1 MKPRRSR
8 VAMPLGDV
16 DAFTPSPD
24 RPVRSRVRTLEQD
37 THFDPHQH
45 PWAQLAF
52 CASGLMRVTVA
63 EPSDTGPDREIAVM
77 VTPARA
83 VWIPPQARHAVSMVE
98 TADVRT
104 LYIDASACPT
114 DWRAPRVLE
123 VSDLLR
129 AMIEAM
135 EQPRYAGAEATT
147 LTRLLLHELHHAP
160 LLGLGVP
167 MPGPDADRRLRHLC
181 QAVLAQ
187 PAEHPTLAD
196 WAAAHGASERTMARL
211 FRDELGLGFQHWRQQ
226 AVLAHAL
233 PLLARGLPVSEVAA
247 RCGYASDSAFSAM
260 FRTAMGVPPRHLRPG
275 HAGTIA
281 A

>member
-1 MKPRRSR
+1 MKLPRHR

-16 DAFTPSPD
+16 DAFTPDPS
-24 RPVRSRVRTLEQD
+24 RPVRSRARTLAQD
-37 THFDPHQH
+37 THFEPHQH

-63 EPSDTGPDREIAVM
+63 ESAAPGAEREIAVM

-98 TADVRT
+98 TVDVRT
-104 LYIDASACPT
+104 LYIDASACPP
-114 DWRAPRVLE
+114 DWHAPRVLE

-129 AMIEAM
+129 ALIEAM
-135 EQPRYAGAEATT
+135 EQPRYAGAEAAT
-147 LTRLLLHELHHAP
+147 LTRLLLHELVHAP
-160 LLGLGVP
+160 PVGLGVP
-167 MPGPDADRRLRHLC
+167 MPGPGADRRLRHLC

-260 FRTAMGVPPRHLRPG
+260 FKAAMGLPPRQLRPG